1 MDLSTTYLG
10 FRLPHPIMPGAS
22 PLVDD
27 TGTVK
32 RLEDA
37 GAPMIVMHSL
47 FEEQLTGEALA
58 MAACAETPAES
69 FAEATTYLASP
80 PDHAIGPDEY
90 LDLVRRIKRAVAV
103 PVVAS
108 LNGATE
114 GGWLEYAR
122 LMEEAGADALEMN
135 VYELAADP
143 FESGAQVENR
153 LIRVLKAVKDGLRI
167 PVAVKL
173 SPYFS
178 SLGHMAR
185 RLEEAGADG
194 LILFNRFYQP
204 DLDVENLE
212 VSRTLRL
219 SDRRE
224 LPLRLRWL
232 AMLSSKRRLSLAAS
246 GGVHG
251 AQEVIK
257 AVMTGA
263 HAVQIVSALLRHGPE
278 RLAAI
283 QKDLAAWLEEHE
295 YESLAQMRG
304 SMNLARCP
312 DPKAFARANYMQIL
326 QSWSI
331 W

>member
-1 MDLSTTYLG
+1 
-10 FRLPHPIMPGAS
+10 
-22 PLVDD
+22 
-27 TGTVK
+27 
-32 RLEDA
+32 
-37 GAPMIVMHSL
+37 
-47 FEEQLTGEALA
+47 
-58 MAACAETPAES
+58 
-69 FAEATTYLASP
+69 
-80 PDHAIGPDEY
+80 
-90 LDLVRRIKRAVAV
+90 
-103 PVVAS
+103 VVAS

-143 FESGAQVENR
+143 HESGAQVEDR
-153 LIRVLKAVKDGLRI
+153 IVRVLKAVKEDLRI

-173 SPYFS
+173 SPFFS

-212 VSRTLRL
+212 VAHSLHL
-219 SDRRE
+219 SDARE
-224 LPLRLRWL
+224 LPMRLRWL
-232 AMLSSKRRLSLAAS
+232 ATLSAQRRLSLAAS

-263 HAVQIVSALLRHGPE
+263 HAVQMVSALLRHGPE
-278 RLAAI
+278 RLATI
-283 QKDLAAWLEEHE
+283 RNDLAVWLEEHA
-295 YESLAQMRG
+295 YESLAQMHG

-326 QSWSI
+326 QSWRA
-331 W
+331 

>member
-10 FRLPHPIMPGAS
+10 FRLAHPIMPGAS
-22 PLVDD
+22 PLDHD
-27 TGTVK
+27 ISTVQ

-47 FEEQLTGEALA
+47 FEEQITGEALA
-58 MAACAETPAES
+58 MADAAETPAES
-69 FAEATTYLASP
+69 FAEATTYMASP
-80 PDHAIGPDEY
+80 PHHTIGPDEY
-90 LDLVRRIKRAVAV
+90 LDLIRRIKAAVAV

-135 VYELAADP
+135 VYELAANP
-143 FESGAQVENR
+143 HESGAQVEDR
-153 LIRVLKAVKDGLRI
+153 IIRVLKAVKEDLRI

-173 SPYFS
+173 SPFFS

-185 RLEEAGADG
+185 RLEEAGTDG

-212 VSRTLRL
+212 VAHTLHL
-219 SDRRE
+219 SDARE

-232 AMLSSKRRLSLAAS
+232 ATLSAQRRISLAAS

-263 HAVQIVSALLRHGPE
+263 HAVQMVSALLRHGPE
-278 RLAAI
+278 RLATI
-283 QKDLAAWLEEHE
+283 RNDLAVWLEEHE
-295 YESLAQMRG
+295 YESLAQMHG

-326 QSWSI
+326 QSWGV
-331 W
+331 